1 MVLAATISAR
11 QEVRLKMKASDNIS
25 GAKVTLEVLLG
36 SVNCFLSPRQ
46 FQGLL
51 ELVDGLLSPGDDDHR
66 PLNKQ
71 KPMAAQDFQLVEQD
85 LQQRLLPTDNAGPSG
100 QLQSKQGWSE
110 AGKSTVYIFKVAFC

>member
-11 QEVRLKMKASDNIS
+11 QEVRLKIKASDNIS

-46 FQGLL
+46 FQALQ
-51 ELVDGLLSPGDDDHR
+51 ELVDGLISPGDDDDR
-66 PLNKQ
+66 PVNKQ

-85 LQQRLLPTDNAGPSG
+85 LQQRLLPTDTAGPSG
-100 QLQSKQGWSE
+100 HLQGKQGWSQ
-110 AGKSTVYIFKVAFC
+110 AGRTF